1 MNEIDKI
8 QEEIIAEFDLF
19 DDWMDKYEH
28 IIEFAKDVPQI
39 DESLK
44 QDVNLVKGC
53 QSKVW
58 LAPEKKGD
66 KLYFK
71 ADSDAVITR
80 GIVGLLIRILSGQSP
95 NDIAKADLYALDKIG
110 LKEHLSPNRANGLV
124 SMVNVMKS
132 YAQATA

>member
-1 MNEIDKI
+1 MSEINKI
-8 QEEIIAEFDLF
+8 QDEIIEEFDLF

-39 DESLK
+39 SEELK
-44 QDVNLVKGC
+44 NDSNLVKGC

-58 LAPEKKGD
+58 LAPEKKGE
-66 KLYFK
+66 KLYFN

-80 GIVGLLIRILSGQSP
+80 GIVGLLIRILSGRSP
-95 NDIAKADLYALDKIG
+95 KEIAQADLYALERIG

-124 SMVNVMKS
+124 SMVNMMKS

>member
-8 QEEIIAEFDLF
+8 QDEIIAEFDLF

-124 SMVNVMKS
+124 SMVNMMKS